1 MRLILDR
8 RPMPEYPVVMT
19 RSVGATSLPIR
30 IVGASK
36 QFGAVTVLD
45 NVHLD
50 IAAGEFVT
58 LLGPS
63 GSGKTTILNI
73 VAGFIRPETG
83 SVYFGDEDVTLLP
96 PHRRNLGVVFQ
107 NYALFPHM
115 SVNANVAFPLEA
127 RKYPRA
133 DIAERVKRA
142 LGLVQLD
149 GYGQRR
155 IDQLSG
161 GQRQR
166 VALAR
171 AVVFEPKI
179 ILMDEPL
186 SALDKQLRELMQI
199 ELRRLHAKLG
209 ATTVYV
215 THDQREALTMSDRV
229 AVLNQGRIAQ
239 FDTPRNIYER
249 PADRFVAE
257 FLGESTLIPV
267 ERSAAGQIRFGG
279 VVLESAY
286 VLPDAANLA
295 LVVRAESLQVAD
307 AADVNRLPGRLN
319 EIIYQGDSVLVLV
332 QLAGG
337 AEVTMRAPAHR
348 HNLARLPAIG
358 QPIELSLHP
367 QHTVVVAA

>member
-1 MRLILDR
+1 
-8 RPMPEYPVVMT
+8 MT

-73 VAGFIRPETG
+73 VAGFIRPEAG
-83 SVYFGDEDVTLLP
+83 WVYFGDDDVTLLP

-267 ERSAAGQIRFGG
+267 ERSDAGRIRFGS

-286 VLPDAANLA
+286 VLPDAAELA

-319 EIIYQGDSVLVLV
+319 DIIYQGDSVLVLV

-337 AEVTMRAPAHR
+337 AEITMRAPAHR

>member
-1 MRLILDR
+1 
-8 RPMPEYPVVMT
+8 MT

-73 VAGFIRPETG
+73 VAGFIRPEAG
-83 SVYFGDEDVTLLP
+83 LVYFGDDDVTLLP

-267 ERSAAGQIRFGG
+267 ERSDAGRIRFGS

-286 VLPDAANLA
+286 VLPDAAELA

-319 EIIYQGDSVLVLV
+319 DIIYQGDSVLVLV

-337 AEVTMRAPAHR
+337 AEITMRAPAHR

>member
-1 MRLILDR
+1 
-8 RPMPEYPVVMT
+8 
-19 RSVGATSLPIR
+19 
-30 IVGASK
+30 
-36 QFGAVTVLD
+36 
-45 NVHLD
+45 
-50 IAAGEFVT
+50 
-58 LLGPS
+58 
-63 GSGKTTILNI
+63 
-73 VAGFIRPETG
+73 
-83 SVYFGDEDVTLLP
+83 
-96 PHRRNLGVVFQ
+96 FQ

-267 ERSAAGQIRFGG
+267 ERSDAGRIRFGS

-286 VLPDAANLA
+286 VLPDAADLA

-319 EIIYQGDSVLVLV
+319 DIIYQGDSVLVLV

-367 QHTVVVAA
+367 QHTVIVAA